1 MTEAKIKVAL
11 IHAVDIAIAPIKSA
25 FQNDWPEAEVVHLW
39 DETLSIERAKEAS
52 LTPFL
57 FERVASLYE
66 LAKNSGV
73 DAVMFTCSAFGE
85 AIEVI
90 AKDADIPVLKPNQA
104 MFDEALTMG
113 KPVTLLGS
121 FEPAMA
127 GMAQEFFDA
136 ALVANNQAHDQ
147 ANNPAGYPTEL
158 HQVCVPE
165 ARSAL
170 QQNDIEG
177 HNQLMLQAA
186 QSQVQVDVI
195 MLAHFSSS
203 VAKSL
208 LETETRKT
216 VLSSPECAVRYLKR
230 TLTS

>member
-25 FQNDWPEAEVVHLW
+25 FQSEWPEAEVVHLW

-57 FERVASLYE
+57 FERVASLYA

-85 AIEVI
+85 AIEKI

-104 MFDEALTMG
+104 MFDEALAMG
-113 KPVTLLGS
+113 TPVTLLGS

-136 ALVANNQAHDQ
+136 ALAASSQAHDQ
-147 ANNPAGYPTEL
+147 ASHPAEL
-158 HQVCVPE
+158 HQVCIPE

-170 QQNDIEG
+170 QQGDIEG
-177 HNQLMLQAA
+177 HNQLMLQGA
-186 QSQVQVDVI
+186 QSQEQVDVI

-203 VAKSL
+203 VAKNL